1 MAELRFMHSRL
12 CETRWLSH
20 AKYEIRNFIIKI
32 VELFDNKFSFT
43 IKISLN
49 RKIKNHVHIR

>member
-12 CETRWLSH
+12 CETRWFSH

-32 VELFDNKFSFT
+32 VQLFGGKFSFT